1 MTSSTLT
8 ALPQRRAPFQGH
20 LSQWRITV
28 SEFTKLR
35 SLRSTAYA
43 LLAAVVLT
51 IGLSAIAASVT
62 GSRWTS
68 MSLHDRATFD
78 ALSVSTI
85 GVTFALLAIGV
96 LGVLTITN
104 EYTSGTIR
112 STLAAVPKR
121 LPVLWAK
128 AAVFS
133 GVTLLVMLPISV
145 VGFLIGQAILHG
157 HTFNGHD
164 ISLSL
169 SDPGVA
175 RAVIGSALS
184 VTLAGLLAMGLG
196 AILRSTAGGIS
207 AFVALL
213 FVITPLVN
221 ILPSS
226 WQNAISPYLP
236 ANAGTAMM
244 EVGHHAHTL
253 GPWTGF
259 GVLAAYTAVVFAF
272 AAVQLRRRDA

>member
-8 ALPQRRAPFQGH
+8 AIPQRRAPFRGH
-20 LSQWRITV
+20 LSQWRVAV
-28 SEFTKLR
+28 SELTKFR
-35 SLRSTAYA
+35 SLRSTGYS

-51 IGLSAIAASVT
+51 IGLSGVAATVT
-62 GSRWTS
+62 ASHWTS

-104 EYTSGTIR
+104 EYTSGMIR

-133 GVTLLVMLPISV
+133 GVTLLVMLPTSV
-145 VGFLIGQAILHG
+145 VGFLTGQAILHG
-157 HTFNGHD
+157 HTYNGHD
-164 ISLSL
+164 VSLSL

-175 RAVIGSALS
+175 RAVIGSAVY

-207 AFVALL
+207 AFVALF

-236 ANAGTAMM
+236 ANAGEAMT
-244 EVGHHAHTL
+244 EVGHHAHRL
-253 GPWTGF
+253 GPWTGLA
-259 GVLAAYTAVVFAF
+259 VLAAYTAAIFAV